1 MLGALV
7 RSPVLRL
14 SIAVLV
20 AAMAYQ
26 NPVAAAPERCELPP
40 DYRSDI
46 RPDPEGV
53 PTVVRVGILVA
64 DVTAIDDVGQAIEGD
79 FIVKKT
85 WRDPRLAGLDGC
97 RFHRSQVWFPVTDLL
112 NSSQLQRSRGMFSTD
127 QVRVGADGLM
137 QYNQRFFGRIS
148 TYHQLQA
155 FPFDR
160 QRLALRMAA
169 FEYPSDRVRL
179 ELDTG
184 FQGLSERLNIPD
196 WSILGVEAS
205 VVEREI
211 PEFDAKYSIA
221 IYEIIA
227 ERNTSYYLFKV
238 LLPLAL
244 IVMMSFTVFWVNP
257 ERFGPQIGLSAT
269 SMLTLIAFQFA
280 LTAVL
285 PRLGYFTVM
294 DRLIFGST
302 VLVFL
307 ALVEA
312 TVTTALERGTARRTW
327 STGSRRPD
335 SKRRA
340 SCQRTPG
347 RCGAF
352 PTCETTERSWL
363 STVGSALPAG
373 RIFERRMF
381 FSLARRVQPV
391 VCIFS
396 LKGQLLLI

>member
-1 MLGALV
+1 MAM
-7 RSPVLRL
+7 
-14 SIAVLV
+14 LV
-20 AAMAYQ
+20 ALTASLI
-26 NPVAAAPERCELPP
+26 PVSALADRCALPP
-40 DYRSDI
+40 DYRADI

-53 PTVVRVGILVA
+53 PTVVRFGLLVA

-85 WRDPRLAGLDGC
+85 WRDPRLSGLDGC
-97 RFHRSQVWFPVTDLL
+97 RFQRAQVWFPVTDVL
-112 NSSQLQRSRGMFSTD
+112 NSSQLQRSRGVFAAD
-127 QVRVGADGLM
+127 QVRIGAEGLV
-137 QYNQRFFGRIS
+137 QYRQRFFGRVA

-155 FPFDR
+155 FPFDK
-160 QRLALRMAA
+160 QRLTLRMAA
-169 FEYPSDRVRL
+169 LEFPHDQLRI

-184 FQGLSERLNIPD
+184 FGGLADLLNIPD
-196 WSILGVEAS
+196 WRIDGIEAS

-211 PEFDAKYSIA
+211 PEFDATYSIA
-221 IYEIIA
+221 VFEILA
-227 ERNTSYYLFKV
+227 ERNTGYYLYKV

-280 LTAVL
+280 LTTVL

-312 TVTTALERGTARRTW
+312 TVTTALVSHDRVAL
-327 STGSRRPD
+327 
-335 SKRRA
+335 A
-340 SCQRTPG
+340 QRLDRICRWLFPL
-347 RCGAF
+347 AF
-352 PTCETTERSWL
+352 AVLWIAVL
-363 STVGSALPAG
+363 V
-373 RIFERRMF
+373 
-381 FSLARRVQPV
+381 
-391 VCIFS
+391 
-396 LKGQLLLI
+396 